1 MNLRISDNLIVSH
14 RLKESPPSAWGWT
27 KSNAAKPCRM
37 RRLNGNCRHG
47 WQPNLGY
54 GRKQTSWSAWWPPMP
69 SWPNPPQIRVLPW
82 LHRFFSEVRIH
93 PAPCFRA
100 LLSVPSVSSCS
111 KTAFFRVFRVFR
123 GFKPQPLIP
132 ESFATD
138 QARISHF
145 LVWATRPQDDAC
157 GGRRCILT
165 LTPYRRFPNRLDR
178 RFPNR
183 QSEDSS

>member
-1 MNLRISDNLIVSH
+1 MAGNLIWVTAANKPPGRLGGRQCHHGQTLRKSVSISVH
-14 RLKESPPSAWGWT
+14 
-27 KSNAAKPCRM
+27 
-37 RRLNGNCRHG
+37 
-47 WQPNLGY
+47 
-54 GRKQTSWSAWWPPMP
+54 
-69 SWPNPPQIRVLPW
+69 PW

-165 LTPYRRFPNRLDR
+165 LTPYRRFPNRLYR

-183 QSEDSS
+183 QSEDSSRVAGISTARR